1 MARTTRRLK
10 PKEVKTERHVVVCAI
25 VVETP
30 EGTDITST
38 EANAVIPNLVN
49 EVDEKLGGSQRRNG
63 HGLLYAVKDIT
74 MFTERG
80 FMFEARKHGF
90 PRQFPDVYV
99 DGPPKEMTVRRLRS
113 TPRPKKRKIKVKKHS
128 NEETTR

>member
-1 MARTTRRLK
+1 MPRTRKLK
-10 PKEVKTERHVVVCAI
+10 PKEVKTERHVVVCAFVI
-25 VVETP
+25 ETL
-30 EGTDITST
+30 EGTDITNA
-38 EANAVIPNLVN
+38 EASGVIPNLVD
-49 EVDEKLGGSQRRNG
+49 EIDEKLGASIRRNG

-99 DGPPKEMTVRRLRS
+99 DGPPKEMTVSRLRS
-113 TPRPKKRKIKVKKHS
+113 TPRPKKRKIKIKKHT
-128 NEETTR
+128 EQEAAR

>member
-10 PKEVKTERHVVVCAI
+10 PKDVKTERHVVVCAI

-30 EGTDITST
+30 EGTDMTDT
-38 EANAVIPNLVN
+38 EAGGVIPNLVN
-49 EVDEKLGGSQRRNG
+49 EVDEKLGGMVQRNG
-63 HGLLYAVKDIT
+63 HGLLYAVRDIT

-113 TPRPKKRKIKVKKHS
+113 SGRPKKRKIKIKKHT
-128 NEETTR
+128 EEEAAR